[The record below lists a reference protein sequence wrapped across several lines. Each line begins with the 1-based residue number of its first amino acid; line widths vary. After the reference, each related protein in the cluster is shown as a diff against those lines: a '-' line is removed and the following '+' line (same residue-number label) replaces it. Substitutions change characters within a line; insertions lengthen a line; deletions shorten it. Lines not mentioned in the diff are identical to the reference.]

1 MGALIFYAV
10 DCICAEIF
18 SISNKL
24 CIYSQQ
30 NYPNNYYNMKPSTF
44 FAFLGGVLAGATIAM
59 LFTPETGSE
68 TRKKIKET
76 ILKEVE
82 NINSK
87 LSDNGK

>member
-1 MGALIFYAV
+1 
-10 DCICAEIF
+10 
-18 SISNKL
+18 
-24 CIYSQQ
+24 
-30 NYPNNYYNMKPSTF
+30 
-44 FAFLGGVLAGATIAM
+44 M

-87 LSDNGK
+87 LSENGK

>member
-1 MGALIFYAV
+1 
-10 DCICAEIF
+10 
-18 SISNKL
+18 
-24 CIYSQQ
+24 
-30 NYPNNYYNMKPSTF
+30 MKPSTF

-87 LSDNGK
+87 LSENGK